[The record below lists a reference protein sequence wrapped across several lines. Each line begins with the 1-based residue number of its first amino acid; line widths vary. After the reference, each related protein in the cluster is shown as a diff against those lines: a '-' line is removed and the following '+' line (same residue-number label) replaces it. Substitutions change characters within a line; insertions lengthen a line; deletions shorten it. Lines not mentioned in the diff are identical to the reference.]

1 MKRSLSLTAL
11 AALMLLMVSACGGSS
26 QVAEEE
32 AMVQEWVVAV
42 KSLDLEKTMTCYADD
57 VIYQD
62 PAYQYRF
69 TGGDEVRSMYMDV
82 YALPDVKFDVTSAF
96 VSGDGKWAAAEW
108 TWSGTKGGKG
118 YSIPGVSI
126 FEIRGNKIVRETIY
140 YDKTSS
146 PY

>member
-1 MKRSLSLTAL
+1 
-11 AALMLLMVSACGGSS
+11 MLVESAWGGGD
-26 QVAEEE
+26 QVTDSE
-32 AMVQEWVVAV
+32 AMMQGWIAAIE
-42 KSLDLEKTMTCYADD
+42 SLDLEKTMSFYADD
-57 VIYQD
+57 IISED

-69 TGGDEVRSMYMDV
+69 TGRGEVMNMYMDV
-82 YALPDVKFDVTSAF
+82 YALPDVSFEYTSSF

-108 TWSGTKGGKG
+108 SWSGTKNGTG

-126 FEIRGNKIVRETIY
+126 LEIRGGKIARETIY